1 MPTDALTLSS
11 RIVAGKDQVSAN
23 LSGESVILAMQDG
36 VYYGLDAVATRV
48 WNLISEPR
56 ALSDVLDVIEREY
69 VVSREQ
75 AAEDLLAFAGELRV
89 HGLID
94 VVAP

>member
-69 VVSREQ
+69 AVSREQ
-75 AAEDLLAFAGELRV
+75 AAEDLLAFADELRV

-94 VVAP
+94 VVAA